1 MKTMY
6 KPVRGLGVL
15 VAALMMSTMA
25 AGTAHAQAC
34 SGEISAEEAM
44 RAEDARYAAQ
54 TGNDFERMQS
64 LFGDDLV
71 YIHSS
76 AVVDDKSAY
85 IDSMRSGTVRYRVMR
100 YSDVQVRTF
109 GCLALITGNGD
120 FDVTVKGQDM
130 AVQLRFHS
138 IWAQRANGPQF
149 VSWQATRVPPKQ

>member
-1 MKTMY
+1 MKATC
-6 KPVRGLGVL
+6 RAIRRLGAL
-15 VAALMMSTMA
+15 VAALMSVA
-25 AGTAHAQAC
+25 ATGTAHAQAC
-34 SGEISAEEAM
+34 SGEISAQEAL

-54 TGNDFERMQS
+54 TGNDFDRMQS
-64 LFGDDLV
+64 LFGNDLV

-76 AVVDDKSAY
+76 SLVDDKSAY

-100 YSDVQVRTF
+100 YSDVQVRIF
-109 GCLALITGNGD
+109 GCVALITGNGD
-120 FDVTVKGQDM
+120 FDVTVNGQDM